1 MADPICPHCQHPGFV
16 RSETVVKAAVT
27 YQLFYCGRC
36 DVSWRSLNFPNQTIA
51 QDGGAPDDKPEPSRP
66 KPSRS
71 D

>member
-36 DVSWRSLNFPNQTIA
+36 DVSWRSLANQTIT
-51 QDGGAPDDKPEPSRP
+51 QDGAAADEKPEPSRP

-71 D
+71 N